1 MKNVRKISSTRAFA
15 GVAIAGIAV
24 AGVAMLGATTTEVA
38 PPTEGPQTS
47 VATTSAGMQTPQP
60 DGKAIYEASCA
71 SCHGKQGRGNGRAGR
86 VLDPRPTDISDPDF
100 LDSNADEELI
110 QVLLEGK
117 GSMAPYADVL
127 SREELEAVMG
137 YVREL
142 GEKRRE

>member
-1 MKNVRKISSTRAFA
+1 MKNVSKISATRAIA
-15 GVAIAGIAV
+15 GVAIAAIAV
-24 AGVAMLGATTTEVA
+24 AGMAMLGTTTAEVA
-38 PPTEGPQTS
+38 PPTEGARTLA
-47 VATTSAGMQTPQP
+47 ATTSAGMQTPQP
-60 DGKAIYEASCA
+60 DGKAIFEAACA

-86 VLDPRPTDISDPDF
+86 GLDPRPTDISDPDF
-100 LDSNADEELI
+100 LDSNADEGLI

-142 GEKRRE
+142 GEKRRK